1 MHLAAGMRTKF
12 YHEAIHIYRSLKT
25 KERDAYLYLSPQTF
39 KTQTCTLWHRVGK
52 RTEDKSIICRMPPIE
67 DLGILSSS
75 FFFNVYTKFLFLTC
89 VCVYLWRQGLSPA
102 STWKWRS
109 SCFSLLSA
117 DTTLIPSTPTAS
129 FSCSQ
134 AHSSQY
140 FLIFYVPIG
149 QLSYNQKGWVWLY
162 IHTYRCIHVYL
173 IH

>member
-39 KTQTCTLWHRVGK
+39 KTQTCTLWHWVGNSYLK

-75 FFFNVYTKFLFLTC
+75 FFNVHTSFLFLTC
-89 VCVYLWRQGLSPA
+89 VFVYLWRQGLSSA

-149 QLSYNQKGWVWLY
+149 QLNYNQKRVSVA
-162 IHTYRCIHVYL
+162 IHTYI
-173 IH
+173 